1 MYHLP
6 NANLQRRVWRSA
18 QAAARMLAV
27 MVMVI
32 MLSPQ
37 VAQAAPLA
45 GSAALDAIGKKVLE
59 VLAQLAG
66 LVATMGGV
74 VVGIRVVYGAM
85 MGSPRAISDGITAL
99 VSVAFG
105 IALVASGPQ
114 LARYI
119 YDAL

>member
-1 MYHLP
+1 MAIALVQHPAY
-6 NANLQRRVWRSA
+6 
-18 QAAARMLAV
+18 AV
-27 MVMVI
+27 
-32 MLSPQ
+32 
-37 VAQAAPLA
+37 APA

-66 LVATMGGV
+66 LVATIGGV
-74 VVGIRVVYGAM
+74 VVGIRVIYGAM
-85 MGSPRAISDGITAL
+85 VGSPRAVSEGITAL
-99 VSVAFG
+99 ISVGFG